1 LGLATTVVR
10 FVRVRDTVR
19 PHFRPGART
28 VLILLALAL
37 SVAVPLVTQIGV
49 RRMHPALVSF
59 MMLALWAGLI
69 VDVIAQSFW
78 IRQRRL
84 QVRAGWIM
92 TAILVTGLTLPTF
105 LLFKQ
110 IVLPARGFPLD
121 PLLVKIDHILFFG
134 HDAWEVSHFFFGS
147 LAATLVFDKLYAIWM
162 PLMFLFPAVA
172 VMAVSDVQLR
182 TRMLGSWL
190 AAWVLI
196 ACVAAWLFAS
206 AGPCYYTSLVGPD
219 AGFTA
224 LGQRLAALSAQ
235 ARSNGQVLAAIDF
248 QHMLLAEMR
257 GGTLQA
263 VGGISAMPSMHVAMA
278 TLFAMAGH
286 ARSRWL
292 GWIMTLYAIGIWIG
306 SIHLGWHYAIDGIV
320 GAGMMGGTW
329 IAVGRIVNRLARDT
343 HPLPPTPFA
352 A

>member
-1 LGLATTVVR
+1 
-10 FVRVRDTVR
+10 
-19 PHFRPGART
+19 
-28 VLILLALAL
+28 
-37 SVAVPLVTQIGV
+37 
-49 RRMHPALVSF
+49 
-59 MMLALWAGLI
+59 
-69 VDVIAQSFW
+69 
-78 IRQRRL
+78 
-84 QVRAGWIM
+84 
-92 TAILVTGLTLPTF
+92 LP
-105 LLFKQ
+105 
-110 IVLPARGFPLD
+110 PSP
-121 PLLVKIDHILFFG
+121 
-134 HDAWEVSHFFFGS
+134 
-147 LAATLVFDKLYAIWM
+147 
-162 PLMFLFPAVA
+162 
-172 VMAVSDVQLR
+172 
-182 TRMLGSWL
+182 
-190 AAWVLI
+190 
-196 ACVAAWLFAS
+196 
-206 AGPCYYTSLVGPD
+206 
-219 AGFTA
+219 
-224 LGQRLAALSAQ
+224 
-235 ARSNGQVLAAIDF
+235 RSNGQVLAAIDF